1 MNNMIT
7 FNFNNNPFR
16 AMIENGEP
24 LILANDA
31 AVALGYSNP
40 SKAIN
45 DHCKGVTKR
54 YTPTSSGDQLM
65 NYIPESDLYRL
76 IFRSKLPSAEKF
88 ETWVTSEV
96 LPQIRKT
103 GSYTKPLSQDQQ
115 LLQLAQGVIRL
126 TQERDAAIK
135 EKAYINDKRTA
146 TLMNKASQDAKRIKK
161 LEDQLQDQG
170 DYLSVIAADLPQRVD
185 TELKPNIQSWRVLK
199 EISNIMERDIK
210 KTKDPR
216 YGEVNTYHIDVIE
229 AFKKQYC

>member
-1 MNNMIT
+1 MNDMIT
-7 FNFNNNPFR
+7 FSFDTAPVRTMF
-16 AMIENGEP
+16 ENGEP
-24 LILANDA
+24 LFLANDIA
-31 AVALGYSNP
+31 LVLGYSRP
-40 SKAIN
+40 RDAIAA
-45 DHCKGVTKR
+45 HCKGAVKR
-54 YTPTSSGDQLM
+54 STPTAGGDQDM
-65 NYIPESDLYRL
+65 NFIPESDVYRL

-170 DYLSVIAADLPQRVD
+170 EYLSVIAANLPQRVD
-185 TELKPNIQSWRVLK
+185 TELKPNVQTWRILK
-199 EISNIMERDIK
+199 NISTIMEKDIK